1 MRISWHV
8 GLGRDLGLA
17 FWAMTFFEATF
28 GAFTSIW
35 PLWIED
41 RGAPIAMV
49 GIVLGSAGFV
59 RPFVIGPS
67 SWLTERFDR
76 KWLLI
81 VARSLGIAGLLVAAF
96 AGSWPILF
104 ITVVLN
110 GMGELVFPVLQ
121 TYIAERSTENR
132 ARAFSL
138 IVNVGP
144 SFALIVTPL
153 ISGLLIAQW
162 GMQSAFFLAS
172 FTSLVSILFLSR
184 MDFSTLP
191 DDDDTDTT
199 SARSYGAA
207 FKHGEIRSLF
217 VVHGLTILSLAI
229 GVTLVPIFLNDVRGL
244 PPGLISTLGAGAAVG
259 TVLFGLWVARS
270 SRLSANPLTAAA
282 IACGA
287 ISVGLLIFAFGDSLG
302 WIALA
307 FFLRGGMFAT
317 WAMILARMGELAPA
331 HLRSRAFAV
340 VEILGGSAIS
350 FGPIIASVLY
360 GINPGIPIIVG
371 AFLGGLMAIRLGWMQ
386 RHSPTTI
393 TSPASAD

>member
-1 MRISWHV
+1 MRISWHM

-17 FWAMTFFEATF
+17 FWAMTFFEATY

-41 RGAPIAMV
+41 RGAPIAVV
-49 GIVLGSAGFV
+49 GIVLGSAGVV

-81 VARSLGIAGLLVAAF
+81 VARSLGVIGLLIAAF

-104 ITVVLN
+104 VTVILN

-121 TYIAERSTENR
+121 TYIAERATDNR

-153 ISGLLIAQW
+153 VSGLMIAQW
-162 GMQSAFFLAS
+162 GMKSAFFLAS
-172 FTSLVSILFLSR
+172 VTSLISILFLSR
-184 MDFSTLP
+184 MDFSVIP
-191 DDDDTDTT
+191 DDEDSTEAT
-199 SARSYGAA
+199 RSYGAA
-207 FKHGEIRSLF
+207 FKHPETRSLF
-217 VVHGLTILSLAI
+217 VVHGLTILTLAI
-229 GVTLVPIFLNDVRGL
+229 GVTLIPIFLNDVRGL
-244 PPGLISTLGAGAAVG
+244 EPGLIATLGSTAAIG
-259 TVLFGLWVARS
+259 TVLFGLGVTRS
-270 SRLSANPLTAAA
+270 ATLSANPLSAAA
-282 IACGA
+282 LACGA
-287 ISVGLLIFAFGDSLG
+287 ISVGLLIFAFGASLP
-302 WIALA
+302 WITLA
-307 FFLRGGMFAT
+307 FLLRGGMFAA
-317 WAMILARMGELAPA
+317 WAMILASMGEIAPS

-350 FGPIIASVLY
+350 FGPIVASQLY
-360 GINPGIPIIVG
+360 GLDPTTPIIVG
-371 AFLGGLMAIRLGWMQ
+371 AILGGLMAIRLAWLQ
-386 RHSPTTI
+386 RRFATGKLGQV
-393 TSPASAD
+393 AAK

>member
-67 SWLTERFDR
+67 SWLTERFER

-81 VARSLGIAGLLVAAF
+81 TSRSLGIAGLLVAAF

-110 GMGELVFPVLQ
+110 GMSELVFPVLQ
-121 TYIAERSTENR
+121 SYIAERSTENR
-132 ARAFSL
+132 ARAFSM

-153 ISGLLIAQW
+153 VSGLMIAQW

-191 DDDDTDTT
+191 DDDDTDMT

-207 FKHGEIRSLF
+207 FNHGEIRSLF
-217 VVHGLTILSLAI
+217 IVHGLTILALAV
-229 GVTLVPIFLNDVRGL
+229 GVSLVPIFLSEVRGL
-244 PPGLISTLGAGAAVG
+244 EPGLISSLGASAAVG
-259 TVLFGLWVARS
+259 TVLFGLWVSRS
-270 SRLSANPLTAAA
+270 TRLAANPLAASA

-287 ISVGLLIFAFGDSLG
+287 ISAGLLIFAFGSAMH
-302 WIALA
+302 WIVLA
-307 FFLRGGMFAT
+307 FFLRGGMFAS
-317 WAMILARMGELAPA
+317 WAMILARMGEVAPA
-331 HLRSRAFAV
+331 RLRSRAFAV
-340 VEILGGSAIS
+340 VEILGGSAMS

-360 GINPGIPIIVG
+360 GFDPGSPIIVG

-386 RHSPTTI
+386 RRGPTRE
-393 TSPASAD
+393 PASAPAN

>member
-1 MRISWHV
+1 MGISWHV

-199 SARSYGAA
+199 SARTYSAA

-244 PPGLISTLGAGAAVG
+244 EPGLISTLGAGAAVG
-259 TVLFGLWVARS
+259 TVLFGLWVSRS
-270 SRLSANPLTAAA
+270 STLSANPLTAAA

-287 ISVGLLIFAFGDSLG
+287 ISVGLLIFAFRDSLG
-302 WIALA
+302 GIALA

-360 GINPGIPIIVG
+360 GIDPGIPIIVG

-393 TSPASAD
+393 TSPASAA